1 MKKTSLSDLPFNEII
16 NDFGTERYVNGLI
29 KFIENSSA
37 PITIALQGEWGSG
50 KTSLMTRLER
60 SLCSAPESQFIGIE
74 INTWEYSMMASPEAT
89 VYNILSQ
96 LVQELTQDDPASKK
110 TFMGF
115 LRGIGKSKIG
125 KGLYRVARE
134 GFKQIPLGGPIAGLA
149 ALVVEGAGM
158 PSEMPE
164 FSENAETAS
173 LSDLKKA
180 LSEAVQ
186 KSITEENKRGVII
199 FVDDLDRLNPPVAV
213 EILEL
218 LKNIFT
224 LDNCIFVLAIDYDVV
239 VKGLKPKFG
248 ELTEKNEREFRSFF
262 DKIIQVPFSLPVN
275 NYRPMDFVFK
285 SLVDIGYIEEID
297 TSKPHVRELF
307 STIVE
312 ASVGKNPR
320 SIKRLINTLSLLDCI
335 AQCGGKYEKKTTD
348 DTLDDKL
355 LNLITVS
362 MQICYPKIYRMLSR
376 NPEFTGWNADFA
388 QKMGIALDTDSK
400 NNESG
405 NQWENILEAACA
417 PDTFLTQHLN
427 DITLLLN
434 LVIDILAKTNQAG
447 QEQLGKKMKKIMDK
461 SSVTDINSDF
471 KAEDLDKK
479 SLIRKLYTNVM
490 ARINAIRPDINKW
503 QFKRNTGNGGLYF
516 WIDDDTCFD
525 VTFTPSVNAQKKI
538 ALRLW
543 LDFHVSR
550 PERLNG
556 KSFDELMQEATIADS
571 LKQLDTVLAPLLEK
585 NWFFNGYTYEGTN
598 TYFPSYIEEL
608 RYIHN
613 KGWMSGDITNKPQYW
628 IELAKPSY
636 FEAEEVVNTIADVL
650 IANYDFRKAMK
661 NFK

>member
-1 MKKTSLSDLPFNEII
+1 MKKTSLSDLPFNENV

-74 INTWEYSMMASPEAT
+74 INTWEYSMMSSPEAT
-89 VYNILSQ
+89 VYKILAQ
-96 LVQELTQDDPASKK
+96 LVQELTKDDPTSKK
-110 TFMGF
+110 TFKGF
-115 LRGIGKSKIG
+115 LRGAGNF
-125 KGLYRVARE
+125 LYRGARE
-134 GFKQIPLGGPIAGLA
+134 SLKTIPGVGGMLAVGLEA
-149 ALVVEGAGM
+149 ANVPTQL
-158 PSEMPE
+158 PDYSE
-164 FSENAETAS
+164 SNETAS

-186 KSITEENKRGVII
+186 KSITDANKRGVII

-275 NYRPMDFVFK
+275 NYRPMDFVLK
-285 SLVDIGYIEEID
+285 SLADIGYIEKLD
-297 TSKPHVRELF
+297 TDNPQVRSLF
-307 STIVE
+307 SNVVE

-335 AQCGGKYEKKTTD
+335 AQCGGATRGNKSTD

-376 NPEFTGWNADFA
+376 KPGFTGWDSEFA
-388 QKMGIALDTDSK
+388 QKMGIKLDTDSED
-400 NNESG
+400 NESV
-405 NQWENILEAACA
+405 NQWEDILEAACA
-417 PDTFLTQHLN
+417 PDAYLTQHLN

-434 LVIDILAKTNQAG
+434 LVIDILRKTNQAG
-447 QEQLGKKMKKIMDK
+447 AQQLGQKMKEIMDK
-461 SSVTDINSDF
+461 SSVTGIDAEFKVEDF
-471 KAEDLDKK
+471 DKK
-479 SLIRKLYTNVM
+479 SLIQKLYKNVM
-490 ARINAIRPDINKW
+490 ERIHELRPDIDKW
-503 QFKRNTGNGGLYF
+503 KLKKNTGNGGVYF

-525 VTFTPSVNAQKKI
+525 VTFTPTINSNKQI

-556 KSFDELMQEATIADS
+556 KSFDELMQESVIADN
-571 LKQLDTVLAPLLEK
+571 LNKLDVALAPLLSK
-585 NWFFNGYTYEGTN
+585 KTWFFKGRTYEGN
-598 TYFPSYIEEL
+598 ETYFPSYIDEL
-608 RYIHN
+608 KYIHDN
-613 KGWMSGDITNKPQYW
+613 GWMSGDITNNPQFW
-628 IELAKPSY
+628 IDLKKPSY
-636 FEAEEVVNTIADVL
+636 FEEDKIVDTIARVL

-661 NFK
+661 SFK

>member
-1 MKKTSLSDLPFNEII
+1 MKKTSLSDLPFNENV

-29 KFIENSSA
+29 KFIENCSA

-60 SLCSAPESQFIGIE
+60 SLCSAPDSKFIGIE
-74 INTWEYSMMASPEAT
+74 INTWEYSMMSTPEAT
-89 VYNILSQ
+89 VYRILAQ
-96 LVQELTQDDPASKK
+96 LVMELAKDDSASKK
-110 TFMGF
+110 TFKGF
-115 LRGIGKSKIG
+115 LRGAAGF
-125 KGLYRVARE
+125 LYRGGRE
-134 GFKQIPLGGPIAGLA
+134 SLKTIPGLGGLLA
-149 ALVVEGAGM
+149 VLLEGANVPAQLPGN
-158 PSEMPE
+158 SE
-164 FSENAETAS
+164 SNETAS

-180 LSEAVQ
+180 LSVAVQ
-186 KSITEENKRGVII
+186 KSINDANKRGVII

-285 SLVDIGYIEEID
+285 SLVEIGYIKEFD
-297 TSKPHVRELF
+297 TTNPQVKSLF
-307 STIVE
+307 STVIE

-335 AQCGGKYEKKTTD
+335 AQCGETQGNKTTD

-376 NPEFTGWNADFA
+376 NPGFTGWDSEFA
-388 QKMGIALDTDSK
+388 QKMGIKLDTDSK
-400 NNESG
+400 DNESG
-405 NQWENILEAACA
+405 NLWEGILEAACA
-417 PDTFLTQHLN
+417 PDAYLTQRLK
-427 DITLLLN
+427 DITTLLN
-434 LVIDILAKTNQAG
+434 LITDILGKTNQAG
-447 QEQLGKKMKKIMDK
+447 EQHLGNKMKEIMDK
-461 SSVTDINSDF
+461 SSVTGINADF
-471 KAEDLDKK
+471 KAEDFDRRN
-479 SLIRKLYTNVM
+479 LIQKLHQNVM
-490 ARINAIRPDINKW
+490 EQIHELRPDIDRW
-503 QFKRNTGNGGLYF
+503 QLKRNTGNGGVYF
-516 WIDDDTCFD
+516 WLDNDTCFD
-525 VTFTPSVNAQKKI
+525 VTFTPSVNSEKQI
-538 ALRLW
+538 SLRLW

-550 PERLNG
+550 PERLKG
-556 KSFDELMQEATIADS
+556 KSFDELMQEPVIADN
-571 LKQLDTVLAPLLEK
+571 LKKLDAVLAPLLSDNK
-585 NWFFNGYTYEGTN
+585 NSWYFKGRIYEGN
-598 TYFPSYIEEL
+598 ETYFPSYIDEL
-608 RYIHN
+608 RYIHD
-613 KGWMSGDITNKPQYW
+613 KGWMAGDITNNPQFW
-628 IELAKPSY
+628 IDLKKPSH
-636 FEAEEVVNTIADVL
+636 FEEDKIVDTIARVL

>member
-1 MKKTSLSDLPFNEII
+1 MKKTSLSDLPFNESI

-60 SLCSAPESQFIGIE
+60 ALCSAPESQFIGID
-74 INTWEYSMMASPEAT
+74 INTWEYSMMSTPEAT
-89 VYNILSQ
+89 VYKILAQ
-96 LVQELTQDDPASKK
+96 LVRELTKDDAASKK
-110 TFMGF
+110 TFKGF
-115 LRGIGKSKIG
+115 LRGAGNF
-125 KGLYRVARE
+125 LYRGARE
-134 GFKQIPLGGPIAGLA
+134 SLKTIPGVGGVLAVGLEA
-149 ALVVEGAGM
+149 ANVPTQL
-158 PSEMPE
+158 SEH
-164 FSENAETAS
+164 SEDIEPAS

-186 KSITEENKRGVII
+186 KSIKEANKRGVII

-248 ELTEKNEREFRSFF
+248 ELTDKNEREFRSFF

-275 NYRPMDFVFK
+275 NYRPMDFVLR
-285 SLVDIGYIEEID
+285 SLVDIGYINSLDASNPEL
-297 TSKPHVRELF
+297 KALF
-307 STIVE
+307 STVVE

-335 AQCGGKYEKKTTD
+335 AQCGSTQSDKSAD

-362 MQICYPKIYRMLSR
+362 IQICYPKIYRMLSSDSCFTSWG
-376 NPEFTGWNADFA
+376 PEFA
-388 QKMGIALDTDSK
+388 QKMGIKADYDSAE
-400 NNESG
+400 NESG
-405 NQWENILEAACA
+405 NQWERILEAACL
-417 PDTFLTQHLN
+417 PDAYLTQRFN
-427 DITLLLN
+427 DIAQLLN
-434 LVIDILAKTNQAG
+434 LVIDILKKTNQADA
-447 QEQLGKKMKKIMDK
+447 QQLGKKMKEIMDK
-461 SSVTDINSDF
+461 SSVTGINAEF

-479 SLIRKLYTNVM
+479 RLIQQLHKNVM
-490 ARINAIRPDINKW
+490 KRLNERRPDIDRW
-503 QFKRNTGNGGLYF
+503 QLKRNTGNGGVYF

-525 VTFTPSVNAQKKI
+525 VTFTPSINAKKEI

-543 LDFHVSR
+543 LDFYISR
-550 PERLNG
+550 PDRLAG
-556 KSFDELMQEATIADS
+556 KSFDELMQEPVIADS
-571 LKQLDTVLAPLLEK
+571 LNKLDSVLAPLLSK
-585 NWFFNGYTYEGTN
+585 RTWYFNGYTYEGCE
-598 TYFPSYIEEL
+598 TYFPSYIDEL
-608 RYIHN
+608 RYLHD
-613 KGWMSGDITNKPQYW
+613 KGWLSDSITNNPQFW
-628 IELAKPSY
+628 IDLKTPSQ
-636 FEAEEVVNTIADVL
+636 FEEDKIVDTIADVL

-661 NFK
+661 GFK